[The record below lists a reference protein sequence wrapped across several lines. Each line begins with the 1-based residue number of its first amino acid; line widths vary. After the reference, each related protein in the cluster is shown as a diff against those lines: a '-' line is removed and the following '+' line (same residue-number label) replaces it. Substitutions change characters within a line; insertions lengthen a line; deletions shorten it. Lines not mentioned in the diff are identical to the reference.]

1 MDENL
6 LSGELECSYL
16 PVGQVIKEHNKLR
29 AYEAVRIC
37 MQPKIYVQTDL
48 EGQSYIVNLGDNCHC
63 MT

>member
-1 MDENL
+1 MGENL

-16 PVGQVIKEHNKLR
+16 ICGEVIKEHNKLR
-29 AYEAVRIC
+29 AYEAVHSC
-37 MQPKIYVQTDL
+37 TQPKNYVPTDL

>member
-37 MQPKIYVQTDL
+37 TQPKIYVQTDL
-48 EGQSYIVNLGDNCHC
+48 EGQRITLSIWVIIVIA
-63 MT
+63 